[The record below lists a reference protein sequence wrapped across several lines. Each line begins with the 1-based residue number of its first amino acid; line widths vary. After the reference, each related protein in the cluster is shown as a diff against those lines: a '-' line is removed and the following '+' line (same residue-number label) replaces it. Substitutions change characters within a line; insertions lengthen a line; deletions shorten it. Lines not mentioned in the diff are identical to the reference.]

1 MPWKTDDNG
10 TMVLTDG
17 NPVWIEEDGTEKTV
31 NYSAMA
37 DSLRKANRE
46 AAERKAALR
55 ELEPLK
61 AAVEGIED
69 LPGFVKTAK
78 KNAELVAAMDA
89 KAKQGEEDMQAR
101 IAAALKP
108 VQDKLAESENA
119 RAELTSRYNAEK
131 IGNAFAGSKYA
142 AEKLQSA
149 ALARE
154 LFARNF
160 TVEDGELVARSAT
173 GEPLY
178 NGEGKPANFDEALAQ
193 LVAAS
198 PYQSMLVKGSTANG
212 SGANP
217 GTSNVHGYKTMS
229 RGDFDK
235 LNPAEKMKA
244 VKDGVSI
251 TD

>member
-10 TMVLTDG
+10 VMTLNDG
-17 NPVWIEEDGTEKTV
+17 NPVWLDEDGTEKIV
-31 NYSAMA
+31 NYPAMA

-69 LPGFVKTAK
+69 LPEFVKMAK
-78 KNAELVAAMDA
+78 KNAELVAAMDE
-89 KAKQGEEDMQAR
+89 KARKGEEDIQAR
-101 IAAALKP
+101 ISAALKP
-108 VQDKLAESENA
+108 VQEKLAESEKA
-119 RAELTSRYNAEK
+119 RADLTTRYNTEK

-142 AEKLQSA
+142 SEKLQSA

-154 LFARNF
+154 LFARHF
-160 TVEDGELVARSAT
+160 SVEDGELVARNAS

-198 PYQSMLVKGSTANG
+198 PYQAMLTKGSTANG

-217 GTSNVHGYKTMS
+217 GISNGRVHKTMS

-235 LNPAEKMKA
+235 LNPAERMKA
-244 VKDGVSI
+244 VKEGVSI
-251 TD
+251 ID

>member
-89 KAKQGEEDMQAR
+89 KAKQGEEDTQAR

-160 TVEDGELVARSAT
+160 SVEDGELVARSVT

>member
-1 MPWKTDDNG
+1 MPWKIEKG
-10 TMVLTDG
+10 AIVLNDG
-17 NPVWIEEDGTEKTV
+17 NPIWLEDDGTEKTV

-69 LPGFVKTAK
+69 VADFVKTAR
-78 KNAELVAAMDA
+78 KNAELVASMSEKD
-89 KAKQGEEDMQAR
+89 KQDNDRVQAL

-108 VQDKLAESENA
+108 VQDKLTESESA

-131 IGNAFAGSKYA
+131 IGNAFSGSKYA

-160 TVEDGELVARSAT
+160 SIENGEIVARSAK
-173 GEPLY
+173 GDPLY

-198 PYQSMLVKGSTANG
+198 PYQAMLVKGSSANG
-212 SGANP
+212 SGATP
-217 GTSNVHGYKTMS
+217 GGGGAPSIGKKFTDCKTS
-229 RGDFDK
+229 
-235 LNPAEKMKA
+235 AERAAWLSDPKNLK
-244 VKDGVSI
+244 
-251 TD
+251 